1 MTTHSEKRVLAH
13 RPEQLFEL
21 VADVQRY
28 PEFLP
33 WCVAAR
39 VRSKTDEMLI
49 ADLIIGFQMFRESF
63 TSYVKMDRDT
73 LSIEVEYAEGPF
85 KYLTNKWLFIEHPD
99 GCVIDFYVDFEFKSR
114 LLQTVIESLFT
125 EAVKRMVRA
134 FEARAN
140 SLYNAQIS
148 APPSPNN
155 RKPNRQK
162 SGNQKPKSLARPQ
175 GSR

>member
-13 RPEQLFEL
+13 KPEQLFEL

-39 VRSKTDEMLI
+39 IRSKSEDMLV

-63 TSYVKMDRDT
+63 TSYVKMDREA
-73 LSIEVEYAEGPF
+73 LLIEVEYAEGPF
-85 KYLTNKWLFIEHPD
+85 KYLTNKWQFIEHEE

-125 EAVKRMVRA
+125 EAVRRMVRA
-134 FEARAN
+134 FELRAD
-140 SLYNAQIS
+140 SLYCAQITAPGSS
-148 APPSPNN
+148 AN
-155 RKPNRQK
+155 RH
-162 SGNQKPKSLARPQ
+162 G
-175 GSR
+175 